1 VRSGAGTTWEVG
13 TSGRSGTSGRPR
25 TFGVPGL
32 PGRPGLPR
40 VPGPLRRRDHRCGK
54 GTAWAIGDRLGD
66 QGPAGR
72 YGDRRGGVGDQRA
85 GRGAGGW
92 GARRRRGPRVAR
104 IGRAGMTRWRDGP
117 AGCTTSGS
125 RQLAVGGVGWPEV
138 AGVEGVWMAGCTG
151 AGAWLQLSP
160 VPLSL
165 ASPAALSPHPP
176 LLAPHPR
183 PTLLAPRLSPVSG
196 HLSPLAL
203 TPHPSP
209 LTPLDLPA
217 PLASPLSRL
226 SLASVPRLC
235 P

>member
-125 RQLAVGGVGWPEV
+125 RQLAVGGVGWREV
-138 AGVEGVWMAGCTG
+138 AGVEGGVDGRLYGCWRMATTQSCP
-151 AGAWLQLSP
+151 L
-160 VPLSL
+160 VPRLTRRPQPS
-165 ASPAALSPHPP
+165 STS
-176 LLAPHPR
+176 PR
-183 PTLLAPRLSPVSG
+183 PSPPANSSRS
-196 HLSPLAL
+196 SPLTCLRSPL
-203 TPHPSP
+203 TSRPHPSP